1 MSLPTVPDPP
11 TNLMETTASTTS
23 TSVAF
28 SWTPPVNDGGLAIT
42 GYEIQ
47 WDQGTNNFE
56 VFDPASIPTSYIF
69 TGLNSGINYAFKVA
83 AINSYGISA
92 LS

>member
-1 MSLPTVPDPP
+1 MSDNSLANIYLCTVRVYTPNGVYQNNSFTFSLTMSLPTVTDPP

-23 TSVAF
+23 TTVAF

-47 WDQGTNNFE
+47 CD
-56 VFDPASIPTSYIF
+56 
-69 TGLNSGINYAFKVA
+69 
-83 AINSYGISA
+83 
-92 LS
+92 

>member
-1 MSLPTVPDPP
+1 
-11 TNLMETTASTTS
+11 LMETTASTTS

-47 WDQGTNNFE
+47 CD
-56 VFDPASIPTSYIF
+56 
-69 TGLNSGINYAFKVA
+69 
-83 AINSYGISA
+83 
-92 LS
+92 